1 MTQGASV
8 PIVGQV
14 LNDRYEVLEKI
25 GEGGMAVAY
34 RGRDRVLGRV
44 VAIKVMRPEL
54 ASDAGFL
61 ARFRRE
67 ARAAAGVTHEH
78 IAGVYDS
85 GSDGPYHY
93 IVMEY
98 VEGQSVK
105 ERLRQEGPLPLSEAL
120 RIAAEA
126 AEALEAAHEAGVVHR
141 DIKPHNVL
149 LGRDGQVKV
158 TDFGIARAVAVAGQT
173 DTTTVVGSVHYIS
186 PEQAR
191 GAGVGPQGDLYSLGA
206 TLFEMLAG
214 KPPFE
219 GGDRL
224 AILHKHIY
232 DRPPRVSELR
242 PGLPAEVDSVV
253 AHCLEKDVSRRFASA
268 RELLSYLAACPR
280 TEEPSAAP
288 WAGRWGG
295 RAVHAMAGVGWWARR
310 RGMWLLLAAVVMAAV
325 VVGLTL
331 VSSAR
336 GRATMVRVP
345 DVEGMGAAAARELIE
360 GLGLSY
366 REVGTRADED
376 VSADCVLS
384 QVPLAKAE
392 VARDTVV
399 KVVLSTGA
407 SHVEVPEVTRMSVA
421 AALRNLEEAG
431 LVGGSVREAYHESV
445 PKDYVGS
452 TLPAAGAR
460 VVRGTA
466 VTMVVSL
473 GPESGLPLGPSLP
486 GGPASRQGREY
497 TLTFTVPGNG
507 SDEAEVEVVVE
518 VSDAEGSRTIYE
530 GRHRPG
536 ERIPPQTIRVSSETT
551 ARILVDGKVHARRQY
566 LP

>member
-1 MTQGASV
+1 MDRSV
-8 PIVGQV
+8 
-14 LNDRYEVLEKI
+14 LSDRYRVEARI
-25 GEGGMAVAY
+25 GEGGMAEVY
-34 RGRDRVLGRV
+34 RGFDPVLNRT
-44 VAIKVMRPEL
+44 VAIKVLLPQFAR
-54 ASDAGFL
+54 DAGFL

-105 ERLRQEGPLPLSEAL
+105 ERLRREGPLPLPEAL

-158 TDFGIARAVAVAGQT
+158 TDFGIARAAAVAGQT
-173 DTTTVVGSVHYIS
+173 DTSTIVGSVHYIS

-219 GGDRL
+219 AGDRL

-232 DRPPRVSELR
+232 DRPPRLSVLR

-268 RELLSYLAACPR
+268 RELLSSLAACPR
-280 TEEPSAAP
+280 TEEPSALP
-288 WAGRWGG
+288 WPGRWGG

-310 RGMWLLLAAVVMAAV
+310 RGVWWLLAAVVMAAAI
-325 VVGLTL
+325 VGLTL

-336 GRATMVRVP
+336 GRAAMVKVP
-345 DVEGMGAAAARELIE
+345 DVEGMSAAAARELIE

-366 REVGTRADED
+366 REVGTKADED
-376 VSADCVLS
+376 VSADCILS
-384 QVPLAKAE
+384 QAPLANAE

-399 KVVLSTGA
+399 KVTLSTGA
-407 SHVEVPEVTRMSVA
+407 SHVIVPEVTRMSVPA
-421 AALRNLEEAG
+421 AQRQLEPAG
-431 LVGGSVREAYHESV
+431 LVAGTLREAYDESV
-445 PKDYVGS
+445 PKDYVAS
-452 TLPAAGAR
+452 TWPAAGAR

-466 VTMVVSL
+466 VDMVVSL

-486 GGPASRQGREY
+486 SGPTSKQGREY
-497 TLTFTVPGNG
+497 TLNFTVPGNG
-507 SDEAEVEVVVE
+507 SDEAEVEVVIE
-518 VSDAEGSRTIYE
+518 VSDANGSRTIYE

-536 ERIPPQTIRVSSETT
+536 EGIPPQTIRVSSTTT
-551 ARILVDGKVHARRQY
+551 ARMLVDGKVRARRQY